1 MTRAGVTGLEPLS
14 FEETLAMLVSRRG
27 AICGEYAAR

>member
-1 MTRAGVTGLEPLS
+1 MPRASVTGTEALPS
-14 FEETLAMLVSRRG
+14 EETLAMFVSRRG